1 MVQVRNAFE
10 GPPSADRL
18 FEGTVH
24 VGKGLAESI
33 KHRTAVLSSELRFIQ
48 EDNESNGMVIKPGER
63 MKAYENTLRPI
74 LKAMVQ
80 LENAHSNGG
89 HHPTLTVQDRTGKE
103 EVETVNIT
111 EMRNLLVG
119 AVNEWIDA
127 VSIDDFEGKPDPSLP
142 LAINHEARTDPEE
155 GIKRPVDVLV
165 QIGNGW
171 RAKDF
176 LANSKADEIVHRAGV
191 AAVETNSQLT
201 VD

>member
-1 MVQVRNAFE
+1 MIKARNAFE
-10 GPPSADRL
+10 SPPSADRL

-24 VGKGLAESI
+24 RGKSLAESI

-48 EDNESNGMVIKPGER
+48 EDNEANGMAINTGER
-63 MKAYENTLRPI
+63 MKAYENTLSPI

-80 LENAHSNGG
+80 LENTHSNGG
-89 HHPTLTVQDRTGKE
+89 HHPALTVQDRTGIE
-103 EVETVNIT
+103 AVETVNIT

-119 AVNEWIDA
+119 AVNEWIKA
-127 VSIDDFEGKPDPSLP
+127 VSIDDYEGKPDPSLP

-155 GIKRPVDVLV
+155 GIKRPADVLV
-165 QIGNGW
+165 QIGKGW

-176 LANSKADEIVHRAGV
+176 LANSKADEIVHRSEV
-191 AAVETNSQLT
+191 VAVETNNQLT